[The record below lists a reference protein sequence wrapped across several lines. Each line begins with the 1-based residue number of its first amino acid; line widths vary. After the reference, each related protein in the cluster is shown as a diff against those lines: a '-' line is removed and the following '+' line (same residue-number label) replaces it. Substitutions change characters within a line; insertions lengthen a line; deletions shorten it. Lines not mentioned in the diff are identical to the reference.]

1 MSEPVAPAASPSLV
15 LVTGMSGAGKSIALK
30 ALEDFDYY
38 CIDNLP
44 ADLLD
49 PGVRSLMRDGDR
61 MPARVAVS
69 IDVRNRDDL
78 ARMPERLAVLRQR
91 ELDPKLLF
99 IDAGDETLLLRY
111 AETRRRHP
119 LSRHGLALA
128 DAIASEREALAPLR
142 SSADIVIDT
151 TALNVHQLR
160 RRISE
165 ALGLHGAKAPTLLFR
180 SFAYR
185 RGLPPDA
192 DFVFDARMLPNP
204 HWRHELR
211 PLSGRDAPVRNYLAE
226 QPEVQHYLSQ
236 VSGFLDSWLPSLR
249 EDTRSYV
256 TVAFGCTG
264 GRHRSVFL
272 AEAMASHARDH
283 GWPDAVT
290 HHRELD

>member
-1 MSEPVAPAASPSLV
+1 MSETAAPATAPSLV

-49 PGVRSLMRDGDR
+49 PGVRSLMRDGDG

-78 ARMPERLAVLRQR
+78 ARMPERLAALRGR
-91 ELDPKLLF
+91 GLEPKLLF
-99 IDAGDETLLLRY
+99 IDARDDTLLLRY

-119 LSRHGLALA
+119 LSHRGMALA
-128 DAIASEREALAPLR
+128 DAIAGERAALSGLR

-151 TALNVHQLR
+151 TGLNVHQLR
-160 RRISE
+160 RRIVE
-165 ALGLHGAKAPTLLFR
+165 VLDLHGAKGPTLLFR

-211 PLSGRDAPVRNYLAE
+211 PLSGRDAPVREYLAE
-226 QPEVQHYLSQ
+226 QPEVRHYLSQ

-249 EDTRSYV
+249 QDTRSYV

-272 AEAMASHARDH
+272 AEAMAAHAREH
-283 GWPDAVT
+283 GWPDAAT